1 MKSAIILTTIISSGT
16 RVVGFSSHRQNYAPK
31 YVQTYYGV
39 RSSATTFLQSA
50 TDMQQDKCSNDNKD
64 DDNSNMW
71 NPNARK
77 TLAALSTIG
86 AIETAFLTGVKI
98 IGGEG
103 AINSICSIS
112 GNALSGGCS
121 DVLSSPYANI
131 AGIPLTAFGFAAYS
145 TVAILSILPLM
156 SKEDESSSSDDSLNR
171 LALLTISTG
180 MATFSAFLMSLLVFV
195 LKEMCPY
202 CILSAILSLGLGTV
216 TWFGGAAPSNQIKRA
231 AIAGLSSVVIT
242 TLAMFGLVL
251 SAEANYDGGFGSSTT
266 QLSRQG
272 GDNNP
277 PPELTNQAPPAITQ
291 DSSDRAIKLAD
302 DLSALDSKFFGAFW
316 CSHCYE
322 QKQTLGKQAMAK
334 IPYIECD
341 KDGKNSQRGL
351 CKEKKLPGYP
361 TWEIAGTLHPGEQTL
376 DELEQIVKDLLA
388 SKK

>member
-1 MKSAIILTTIISSGT
+1 
-16 RVVGFSSHRQNYAPK
+16 
-31 YVQTYYGV
+31 
-39 RSSATTFLQSA
+39 
-50 TDMQQDKCSNDNKD
+50 
-64 DDNSNMW
+64 
-71 NPNARK
+71 
-77 TLAALSTIG
+77 
-86 AIETAFLTGVKI
+86 
-98 IGGEG
+98 
-103 AINSICSIS
+103 
-112 GNALSGGCS
+112 
-121 DVLSSPYANI
+121 
-131 AGIPLTAFGFAAYS
+131 
-145 TVAILSILPLM
+145 M